1 MLCCEENLAS
11 VIDNLNS
18 CLRLPGLETGIDQDT
33 FPPVRALSANFA
45 KNMSAIL
52 IKSKELKN
60 EEACNIDEPSNV
72 GTERSIGGSF
82 SLEEVVQSQ
91 DYARRIKVPDTKKRK
106 WALNFGYLGSNYQGL
121 QMNPDANT
129 VEKHLER
136 ALFLAGSITESNF
149 TDLHKIQW
157 TRTARTDRGVHAVM
171 QCCAMKLLVPL
182 DEREIFISNAN
193 SFLPSDIKIHSM
205 SKVSKGFNSKLQCT
219 KRRYHYLL
227 PTYVLQDHSEIVN
240 ALNNAMQAQGKLI
253 DAGLAG
259 GYADLGSD
267 KFLGRDALSGAKDV
281 LKRFRLEPSRL
292 DLFRQ
297 ALNRYV
303 GTKKYHNF
311 TSNKQPGDPSS
322 SRYVLSFS
330 CGCPFIDPHTDTEWV
345 SLSVLGQSFLLNQ
358 IRKMIGLACEVA
370 SGHASLDTMTS
381 AMADKK
387 VNQPP

>member
-1 MLCCEENLAS
+1 
-11 VIDNLNS
+11 
-18 CLRLPGLETGIDQDT
+18 
-33 FPPVRALSANFA
+33 
-45 KNMSAIL
+45 MSAIVTKCEET
-52 IKSKELKN
+52 IN
-60 EEACNIDEPSNV
+60 EKGCSNGEPSNV
-72 GTERSIGGSF
+72 ATERSISGSF
-82 SLEEVVQSQ
+82 SLDEVVQSQ
-91 DYARRIKVPDTKKRK
+91 DYVRRIKVPDTKKRK

-136 ALFLAGSITESNF
+136 ALYLAGSITESNF

-182 DEREIFISNAN
+182 EEREVFISNAN
-193 SFLPSDIKIHSM
+193 SFLPPDIKIHSM

-227 PTYVLQDHSEIVN
+227 PTYVLQDNSAIVS
-240 ALNNAMQAQGKLI
+240 ALNNALVAQGQVI

-267 KFLGRDALSGAKDV
+267 KFLGRDALCGAKDV

-292 DLFRQ
+292 DIFRQ

-303 GTKKYHNF
+303 GTRKYHNF

-330 CGCPFIDPHTDTEWV
+330 CGDPFIDPHTDTEWV

-358 IRKMIGLACEVA
+358 IRKMIALACEVA
-370 SGHASLDTMTS
+370 SGHATLDTMTN

-387 VNQPP
+387 VIQQISL

>member
-1 MLCCEENLAS
+1 M
-11 VIDNLNS
+11 
-18 CLRLPGLETGIDQDT
+18 
-33 FPPVRALSANFA
+33 SANVTNCDETVD
-45 KNMSAIL
+45 KKGCIN
-52 IKSKELKN
+52 
-60 EEACNIDEPSNV
+60 DEPSNLV
-72 GTERSIGGSF
+72 TEKSISGSF
-82 SLEEVVQSQ
+82 SLDEVAQSK
-91 DYARRIKVPDTKKRK
+91 DYTRRIQVPDTKKRK
-106 WALNFGYLGSNYQGL
+106 WALNFGYIGSNYQGL

-182 DEREIFISNAN
+182 EEREDFISNAN
-193 SFLPSDIKIHSM
+193 SFLPPDIKIHSM

-227 PTYVLQDHSEIVN
+227 PTYALQDSSEIAR
-240 ALNNAMQAQGKLI
+240 ALNNSMLAQGQLI

-267 KFLGRDALSGAKDV
+267 KFLGRDALCSAKDV

-330 CGCPFIDPHTDTEWV
+330 CGDPFIDPSTDTEWV

-370 SGHASLDTMTS
+370 SGHASLGTMTI

-387 VNQPP
+387 VIQPP